1 MNTVEVRTGI
11 WADDQLVKL
20 EFPDSWDVKTYWPD
34 TPGPLTDEQIK
45 TIIEKPDGQP
55 TLRELA
61 KGKKRPCIIIDDL
74 SRPTPTHKIL
84 PYLLSHFSDAG
95 IAAGDIKIIVGTGTH
110 GHQDEKSL
118 RNKLG
123 DLAMDQCQI
132 IIHNDLEH
140 VKKIGKTS
148 FGTPVFVDLDVL
160 GCDLRIGVGGV
171 YPQHTTGFGGGGK
184 LALGILGRRSI
195 MGMHYTHPAVG
206 GKYIIDNDFRRDVT
220 EMAKMI
226 GIDTIYTLHV
236 NALMEVVNLMA
247 GDHYSYYPEAAAFS
261 HDRFLAPVAEED
273 VDVVIANAYP
283 LDISFTFMRK
293 GYKPLVAAPRSA
305 MKIML
310 ASAHEGVGHHG
321 LFQHMKP
328 PRTLKL
334 RLLYRKLA
342 TLGFKK
348 ILSKVFNKVKSK
360 FIKKKPVQ
368 SRKQTKSGSQDQTN
382 DMVRAIPRNT
392 DHFWVYRTSSSEA
405 KLPEVDSMTV
415 VHSWDDIMKEIV
427 SQKGDKKLKV
437 RIYPC
442 APLQTLVS

>member
-1 MNTVEVRTGI
+1 MSTVEVRTGI
-11 WADDQLVKL
+11 WDDDKLVKL
-20 EFPDSWDVKTYWPD
+20 TFPDSWDVKTYWPD
-34 TPGPLTDEQIK
+34 TPAPLTDEQLK
-45 TIIEKPDGQP
+45 KIIESPTGQP
-55 TLRELA
+55 PLRELA
-61 KGKKRPCIIIDDL
+61 KGKKKPCIIIDDL
-74 SRPTPTHKIL
+74 SRPTPTYKVL

-95 IAAGDIKIIVGTGTH
+95 ITAGEVKIIVGTGTH

-123 DLAMDQCQI
+123 DQAMDQCQVI
-132 IIHNDLEH
+132 VHDDLEH

-148 FGTPVFVDLDVL
+148 FGTPVFVDRDVL
-160 GCDLRIGVGGV
+160 DCDFKIGIGGV

-220 EMAKMI
+220 EMARMI
-226 GIDTIYTLHV
+226 GLDTIYTLHV
-236 NALMEVVNLMA
+236 NALMEVVSLMA
-247 GDHYSYYPEAAAFS
+247 GDHYAYYPEAAAFS
-261 HDRFLAPVAEED
+261 HDRFLAPAAED
-273 VDVVIANAYP
+273 TVDVVIANAYP

-328 PRTLKL
+328 PRILKV

-342 TLGFKK
+342 ALGFKK
-348 ILSKVFNKVKSK
+348 IITKIFNRVKIKFTKKITTQSKKN
-360 FIKKKPVQ
+360 
-368 SRKQTKSGSQDQTN
+368 TKSSDQSQTN
-382 DMVRAIPRNT
+382 DMVTAIPRNT
-392 DHFWVYRTSSSEA
+392 DHFWVYRTSSSDT
-405 KLPEVDSMTV
+405 KLPDVGNMTV
-415 VHSWDDIMKEIV
+415 MHNWQDVLNEIV
-427 SQKGDKKLKV
+427 SQKGNKKLVV

-442 APLQTLVS
+442 APLQTLRS